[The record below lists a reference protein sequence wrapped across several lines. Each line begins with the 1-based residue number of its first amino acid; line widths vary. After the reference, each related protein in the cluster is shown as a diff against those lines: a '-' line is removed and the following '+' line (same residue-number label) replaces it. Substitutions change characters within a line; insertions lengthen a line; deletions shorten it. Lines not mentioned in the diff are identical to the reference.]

1 MASGHYDPSSGS
13 LRIGADGTDATSI
26 RGILIDPTPPTDDQ
40 VLTYD
45 LGTNTLRY
53 ESPVVA
59 MEQVYSCSSGL
70 LVGQGVYFSGDLAVD
85 LCDPKDAS
93 KMPARGFVATK
104 PTATTCTL
112 KQIGPLGGFVGLVR
126 NTRYW
131 FDPANPGGVT
141 ATAVVHP
148 NIEQQAGIGASSGV
162 LDIQLGVPPLVQV

>member
-1 MASGHYDPSSGS
+1 M
-13 LRIGADGTDATSI
+13 
-26 RGILIDPTPPTDDQ
+26 IDPTPPTDDQ
-40 VLTYD
+40 VLVYD

-53 ESPVVA
+53 ENQLGTA
-59 MEQVYSCSSGL
+59 EQVYSCSSGL

-85 LCDPKDAS
+85 LCDPSNAS

-112 KQIGPLGGFVGLVR
+112 KQIGPLGGFSGLVR

-131 FDPANPGGVT
+131 FDPTTPGGIT
-141 ATAVVHP
+141 DTPVVHP
-148 NIEQQAGIGASSGV
+148 NIEQQAGIGASSAGV